1 MDAVAEL
8 DRERAV
14 VVGRDDVAH
23 PGPQL
28 AGRSRSS
35 DVRLLVETLHV
46 AGHDFGLKR
55 KHLEQESQ
63 RVVGLRVGA
72 SRDVISSDRHQLTL
86 RNTRS
91 KSVT

>member
-1 MDAVAEL
+1 ML
-8 DRERAV
+8 
-14 VVGRDDVAH
+14 
-23 PGPQL
+23 
-28 AGRSRSS
+28 
-35 DVRLLVETLHV
+35 RLLVETLHV

-63 RVVGLRVGA
+63 RVVGLRCRGLA
-72 SRDVISSDRHQLTL
+72 RWVILLGTGYQLTL